1 MFFQVAIR
9 ANTDE
14 KKMAIRKDND
24 GKIVFSSE
32 KPPTPLL
39 DTINYPVHMK
49 NLSTKVP
56 SLFPYVISGTFN
68 KILYPNIFK
77 RHR

>member
-9 ANTDE
+9 ANADE

-49 NLSTKVP
+49 NLSPKVP
-56 SLFPYVISGTFN
+56 SLF
-68 KILYPNIFK
+68 LM
-77 RHR
+77 